1 MKLDRVDI
9 RTTDQKVDISST
21 QAKLQMTSTQPKVKM
36 EQPAAILEIS
46 TKAAKL
52 QIDQSQAWR
61 DMGLFTPLEAGKRAA
76 DAGMQAVKEGTARR
90 AREGEQM
97 MHIENGGN
105 AIAQIAKSS
114 LEIQPVRSGI
124 EWIPSADAV
133 KSTYVPGSIDI
144 KITPQNVKYDV
155 RLGEIHGQY
164 TPGQVTGTTVQRASV
179 TTTVIKG
186 E

>member
-1 MKLDRVDI
+1 MKLDRVDV
-9 RTTDQKVDISST
+9 RTTDQKVEIHST
-21 QAKLQMTSTQPKVKM
+21 QPRLEMTSTNAQVNM
-36 EQPAAILEIS
+36 EQPAATLEIS

-61 DMGLFTPLEAGKRAA
+61 DMGLLTPLEAGKQAA
-76 DAGMQAVKEGTARR
+76 DKGMQAVKEGTMRR

-105 AIAQIAKSS
+105 TIAQIAKSK

-124 EWIPSADAV
+124 EWIPSEDAV
-133 KSTYVPGSIDI
+133 KTTYVPGSIDI

-164 TPGQVTGTTVQRASV
+164 TPGQVTGTTIQRASV
-179 TTTVIKG
+179 KTTVIKG